1 MVFLLK
7 SSGFVNNPHALCA
20 DRWCSSVCEVKPQ
33 ARVEEWAAA
42 HDQAGSHTPSWRKQW
57 HNSFFTAI
65 FTSHIPTG
73 FMLGL
78 LLSVLGGAAGTAPVG
93 RLPELGHSTDCG
105 ELGQTLMGMGP
116 VGPWATKTNFL
127 GNCESQCYHL
137 QLSVSKSSY

>member
-1 MVFLLK
+1 MLSVLTGGVAQSVRLNPRPGLK
-7 SSGFVNNPHALCA
+7 SELQPMTKLEAIRHHEENN
-20 DRWCSSVCEVKPQ
+20 
-33 ARVEEWAAA
+33 
-42 HDQAGSHTPSWRKQW
+42 G

-116 VGPWATKTNFL
+116 VGPWATKTSFL